1 MRHLITL
8 AAIFVAF
15 CTQPLYSQ
23 QTPNELAVF
32 RYKDGREI
40 TYDLNLS
47 SLLSLNRIEL
57 KNRSI
62 PDTTG
67 LESIRID
74 SSYFFVINQPGN
86 EQRPQVIVKRIIQG
100 KIELFSTPD
109 PSAQNQFFTR
119 KDGTFRELRTYRR
132 YVNAS
137 EFVLVKEYISVLKYL
152 FLDCPKVI
160 PPEIDKLSLNQKSL
174 SPLINRYNLYFGTAP
189 EMAVAGEKEKRF
201 MPSVEFSFLLGYSNR
216 NADVH
221 HIHTPYEMSSTM
233 NNRGASFGIS
243 ILLKP
248 SRSSRLDF
256 ALDLMYG
263 KIHESSRI
271 NRQIDDNSSAISE
284 ITYDFIHARHN
295 AIVRYN
301 ISPGEA
307 LKVRVG
313 IGGSMHWR
321 DSNSS
326 RATVRWIY
334 NSDEYSSHTVAIGNV
349 GSSGYMPMATI
360 SVEYKSFDLRYNYGT
375 NTLHFRNW
383 ENKSAEQ
390 RLILGINL
398 SSMLK
403 KK

>member
-8 AAIFVAF
+8 AVILMAF
-15 CTQPLYSQ
+15 CRQPSYSQ
-23 QTPNELAVF
+23 QAPNETVF

-40 TYDLNLS
+40 AYDLNLS

-57 KNRSI
+57 KNRTI
-62 PDTTG
+62 PDTAG

-74 SSYFFVINQPGN
+74 SSYFFVVHQRDN
-86 EQRPQVIVKRIIQG
+86 EQRPQVIVKRIIRG

-119 KDGTFRELRTYRR
+119 KDGTFRELRIYRR

-152 FLDCPKVI
+152 FLDCPKII

-174 SPLINRYNLYFGTAP
+174 SPLIDRYNLYFGTEP
-189 EMAVAGEKEKRF
+189 KMAVAGEKEKRF

-216 NADVH
+216 NTKVQ

-233 NNRGASFGIS
+233 KNSGASFGIS

-248 SRSSRLDF
+248 SRSSKLDF

-263 KIHESSRI
+263 KIYDTSQASRWI
-271 NRQIDDNSSAISE
+271 NVNSSAISE

-321 DSNSS
+321 GSNNS

-334 NSDEYSSHTVAIGNV
+334 NSGEYQSHTAAIENV
-349 GSSGYMPMATI
+349 GSSGYKPMATI
-360 SVEYKSFDLRYNYGT
+360 SFEYKSFDLRYNYTT

-383 ENKSAEQ
+383 EEKSAEQ

-398 SSMLK
+398 SRVLK